1 MRKNFLKLTILLAV
15 FMLFSSIKANTEI
28 NDVKADRNKIAND
41 GKIIEN
47 EILKYKE
54 EKRIKENSEVI
65 EQEIIKTRK
74 KYKENLKNL
83 GKETHSNYEINGV
96 EPVGKSKR
104 VYVYLYIP
112 FGAAVQEK
120 YVYND
125 EYYSGWIPILSKEER
140 NLDEDKFW
148 KIVYSGEVFYKGK

>member
-65 EQEIIKTRK
+65 EQKLLKPEKNIK
-74 KYKENLKNL
+74 
-83 GKETHSNYEINGV
+83 
-96 EPVGKSKR
+96 
-104 VYVYLYIP
+104 
-112 FGAAVQEK
+112 
-120 YVYND
+120 
-125 EYYSGWIPILSKEER
+125 
-140 NLDEDKFW
+140 
-148 KIVYSGEVFYKGK
+148 KI